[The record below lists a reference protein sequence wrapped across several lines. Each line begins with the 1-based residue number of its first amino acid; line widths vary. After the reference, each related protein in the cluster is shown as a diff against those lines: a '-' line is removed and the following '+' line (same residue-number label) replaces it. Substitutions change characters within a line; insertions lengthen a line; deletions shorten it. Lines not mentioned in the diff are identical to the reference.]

1 MLKQKILKE
10 NDMIKVVAKCYLK
23 ESEIE
28 KFVEYAS
35 IMVEETKKE
44 SGYVKYELY
53 RDTEDETVF
62 TFIEEWNSKED
73 LETHFETPHF
83 KKYIP
88 LMKEMHSKAE
98 EVNIYKLV
106 K

>member
-1 MLKQKILKE
+1 
-10 NDMIKVVAKCYLK
+10 MIKVVAKCYLK

-28 KFVEYAS
+28 KFMEYAS

-44 SGYVKYELY
+44 PGYVKYELY

-106 K
+106 R